1 MNRGWDVPAQGV
13 AAQQSWLTDV
23 YGWFTELSN
32 AFLDQQT
39 SRGGTTL
46 SLVNIEG
53 WWGIIV
59 SHVSDIDLP
68 TSVVDSGACP
78 DSIPPNMLGRVS
90 SWGMAGMAMQDSS
103 TTICYHVINGG
114 LGAIFALMYHY
125 FGHNHITHQK
135 SLLFQGWH
143 CQTRAGDKIIVNEG
157 S

>member
-1 MNRGWDVPAQGV
+1 MLDYRRVNILCTSTMVSERCSTWTGAGMF
-13 AAQQSWLTDV
+13 QQKEVRPSKVGSRMFMADLPNCLMLFLT
-23 YGWFTELSN
+23 N
-32 AFLDQQT
+32 KHQ
-39 SRGGTTL
+39 GGTTL

-59 SHVSDIDLP
+59 IHVSDIDLP

-114 LGAIFALMYHY
+114 LSAIFALMYHY
-125 FGHNHITHQK
+125 FGHNHLAHQ
-135 SLLFQGWH
+135 
-143 CQTRAGDKIIVNEG
+143 
-157 S
+157 